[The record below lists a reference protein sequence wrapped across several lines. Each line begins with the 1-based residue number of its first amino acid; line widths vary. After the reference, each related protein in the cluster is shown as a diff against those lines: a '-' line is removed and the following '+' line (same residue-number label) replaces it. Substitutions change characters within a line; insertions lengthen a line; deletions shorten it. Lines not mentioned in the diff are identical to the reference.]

1 MVLSWIKLGAHP
13 ILEDLHLYTYI
24 LHPSI
29 HPCMH
34 AYIHTHV
41 YMYMYMYMYHY
52 EFNSISTLLSTC
64 PRIAIHS
71 AESKP
76 VDQYGIPTSWAKSCL
91 IHGWFIPWKP
101 RIKRWIH
108 RISEPSNHLQYVFFF
123 LNHIWITVISFLWQ
137 SCLIFKKVIMENQ
150 CSISFLEI
158 NLRISYNPCII
169 VF

>member
-29 HPCMH
+29 HACMH
-34 AYIHTHV
+34 TYIH
-41 YMYMYMYMYHY
+41 MYICICICICIIMSLIA
-52 EFNSISTLLSTC
+52 FRRFFRLVPGLPSIRLSPSLWISTASQRAERNPAWSMGGLSHEN
-64 PRIAIHS
+64 PG
-71 AESKP
+71 SK
-76 VDQYGIPTSWAKSCL
+76 GGSIGFL
-91 IHGWFIPWKP
+91 
-101 RIKRWIH
+101 
-108 RISEPSNHLQYVFFF
+108 NHLTIYSMFFFF